1 MGRTAVRPY
10 SAARPL
16 PPIGSALEVRA
27 GSRAPSIPLAARHS
41 PLAIFVAMQS
51 ILDFHARVLDDYGA
65 FVRSFLHIADER
77 IRDFVERELRDG
89 RYLWPEPMVQISP
102 AYERAEDVDTLAQ
115 RGVLHPDTHAT
126 FRTPSGAPLVLYR
139 HQVEALERVLQ
150 RRSIVVTTG
159 TGSGKSLCYFLPILN
174 DIMREPV
181 RDRTVAL
188 LVYPMNALVNSQL
201 EALQRW
207 KRSFEERTGRTFPV
221 TFAKYTGET
230 TEQERNAMREQ
241 PPHII
246 LTNYMMVELML
257 VRPEDRRFLDAA
269 GGSLRYL
276 VFDELHTYRGRQ
288 GADVALL
295 IRRLKA
301 RAAAPDIVH
310 IGTSATMVAR
320 PGASAQER
328 RRVVADFARRFF
340 GHPYAPDDVIE
351 ETLHLPSR
359 GRTPTPKDLRAAVET
374 GSQEG
379 METVLGWIEQHVGV
393 VVGDDGRIE
402 RRPPLTIAE
411 AADELA
417 AQVGLP
423 AEQCRDAIETTLAWA
438 SSTRRVAL
446 KLHQFIAQSGAV
458 HATLEAADRR
468 TLTLDEQ
475 IRTEDNRLLV
485 PLKFCRVCGQEHY
498 CVTLA
503 DGSVLP
509 RHDGQQDLPPEGT
522 PGYAML
528 ADNPP
533 TESPEVPE
541 EWLDARGSVKKDY
554 RDAMPRLLWVRP
566 DGRLAESGSDPEA
579 TPVWF
584 QPEPFLLCMRCGEY
598 YSRRESEFRKLV
610 SLSSEAR
617 SSATTVLAVSVLRHA
632 ARTGTVR
639 DKLLTFT
646 DNRQDASLQAGHF
659 NDFVHVAVLRSALI
673 SALDGAGAAGL
684 THDTVAMATVR
695 ALQGSAQGLR
705 LSDIAQNA
713 QLDENSPAA
722 ERVWDVFREL
732 TEYRLIQDLRRGWR
746 IVQPNLE
753 DVGLLR
759 IEYDGLEQLCARD
772 EIWRGTVLAATTA
785 QERLAILF
793 PLLEYMRTQLAIA
806 VRVLEPDYQRQLRRR
821 AEQLLGEFWGLDPDS
836 DELHPAKYVVL
847 PGTSNRARPIGISL
861 SERSKV
867 WRFLRR
873 RLGLDSAHHRP
884 ALEGLL
890 DVLTQQG
897 YLRKLEPIGDHQR
910 YQLDVASI
918 RWVRG
923 DGTPPPLDPLA
934 GRRTS
939 KRGEAVRPVNEF
951 FRRFYCESAAELAA
965 FEAREH
971 TAQVVALGERERR
984 ERRFRWEDSDSTK
997 ERELGRRL
1005 PYLVCSPTMELGIDI
1020 ADLDVVHLRNVPP
1033 TPANYAQRSGR
1044 AGRNGQAG
1052 VVYTYCG
1059 ARNPHDRYFF
1069 RNRTQMVAGSVRAPM
1084 LDLANESLL
1093 RVHLHALWLARVNVP
1108 LGNSI
1113 ENVLDLERD
1122 GLPLR
1127 EEVRSAMELSERDRQ
1142 SLREEM
1148 HRVLS
1153 GDRDELESV
1162 PWFGDEW
1169 IDHILKEA
1177 PITFDRAFDRWRELY
1192 RAATEQLRR
1201 ARIEEDRAR
1210 NDPDGQLRAKRRQDE
1225 ARRQLNLL
1233 LQVNV
1238 AREEGDF
1245 YPYRYLASEGFLPGY
1260 NFPALP
1266 VRAWIPRGDGEFIAR
1281 PRAVALRELA
1291 PGNFLYHEGAKWE
1304 VVGFQPPPGG
1314 LAERKFTVW
1323 LCHHCGGF
1331 SPFDADLCVVCG
1343 ERLTLDSS
1351 ELVPLL
1357 EMPNVRTRRRERI
1370 TSNEEDRQRSG
1381 YHIETFFQFS
1391 SLPGSTEEATVE
1403 ADGQPILHLRYAPAA
1418 RLLRINHGWRTRS
1431 TKGFRINLDTGEITT
1446 SADEVDLPDD
1456 RQRSV
1461 EALRLAVQDTQ
1472 NILVVQ
1478 PADPELLSDRALE
1491 VSFRAAL
1498 LRGVQQVFQL
1508 DESELAAE
1516 CVGSQDHR
1524 AILLYENSEG
1534 GCGVLR
1540 RLVSQADAFALVAK
1554 EALAVAHF
1562 DEFGNDTAPSCA
1574 AACYDCLL
1582 SYSNQLDAL
1591 ALDRHR
1597 VRELLIQLTRSSTLR
1612 NSARGRSY
1620 QEQFAWLAS
1629 QIDSRSE
1636 LERRFLRELAKG
1648 RYRLPD
1654 DAQRSVAQ
1662 PRCVADFYYEPNV
1675 LIFCDGTPHD
1685 EPRQLQRDT
1694 ALRDQLIAFGY
1705 RVITIRWD
1713 QPIGDQIQR
1722 YPDVFGHNA
1731 Q

>member
-1 MGRTAVRPY
+1 MP
-10 SAARPL
+10 
-16 PPIGSALEVRA
+16 
-27 GSRAPSIPLAARHS
+27 
-41 PLAIFVAMQS
+41 S
-51 ILDFHARVLDDYGA
+51 ILDFHDSVLGEYGD

-77 IRDFVERELRDG
+77 VRDFVVRELRQG
-89 RYLWPEPMVQISP
+89 RHLWPEPMVQISP
-102 AYERAEDVDTLAQ
+102 AYARAADVDMLGQ
-115 RGVLHPDTHAT
+115 RGVLHPDTCAT
-126 FRTPSGAPLVLYR
+126 FRTPGGGPLVLYQ
-139 HQVEALERVLQ
+139 HQVEAFERVSQ

-159 TGSGKSLCYFLPILN
+159 TGSGKSLCYFLPILDEIFRN
-174 DIMREPV
+174 PV
-181 RDRTVAL
+181 RDKTVAL
-188 LVYPMNALVNSQL
+188 VVYPMNALVNSQV

-207 KRSFEERTGRTFPV
+207 KRIFEEQTGRSFPV

-230 TEQERNAMREQ
+230 TEHQRNAMREQ

-269 GGSLRYL
+269 GGGLRYV

-288 GADVALL
+288 GADVAML

-301 RAAAPDIVH
+301 RAASPDVVH
-310 IGTSATMVAR
+310 IGTSATMVAQ
-320 PGASAQER
+320 PGASAEER
-328 RRVVADFARRFF
+328 RRVVAQFARRFF
-340 GHPYAPDDVIE
+340 GHPFTPEDIIE
-351 ETLHLPSR
+351 ETLQQPLM
-359 GRTPTPKDLRAAVET
+359 GRTPSSEELRAAIEAGSPEGQET
-374 GSQEG
+374 L
-379 METVLGWIEQHVGV
+379 LGWVEQHFGVGV
-393 VVGDDGRIE
+393 GSDGRIE
-402 RRPPLTIAE
+402 RRPPTTIGEAAAELARMTGVSTERCAE
-411 AADELA
+411 AL
-417 AQVGLP
+417 GK
-423 AEQCRDAIETTLAWA
+423 TLAWA

-468 TLTLDEQ
+468 TLTLEEQ
-475 IRTEDNRLLV
+475 IRTADNRLLA
-485 PLKFCRVCGQEHY
+485 PLKFCRVCGQEY
-498 CVTLA
+498 YRVVLA
-503 DGSVLP
+503 ERSVLP
-509 RHDGQQDLPPEGT
+509 RHDGQQELPPEGL

-528 ADNPP
+528 AGDPP
-533 TESPEVPE
+533 SEDLELPE
-541 EWLDARGSVKKDY
+541 EWLDGRGAVKKDY
-554 RDAMPRLLWVRP
+554 RDAVPRLLWVRP
-566 DGRLAESGSDPEA
+566 DGSIVDSGSDPHA
-579 TPVWF
+579 TPIWF
-584 QPEPFLLCMRCGEY
+584 QPEPFLLCIRCGEY

-632 ARTGTVR
+632 ARTGAVR
-639 DKLLTFT
+639 QKLLTFT

-673 SALDGAGAAGL
+673 SALEGAGPSGL
-684 THDTVAMATVR
+684 THATVAMETVR
-695 ALQGSAQGLR
+695 ALRGSAQGLR

-713 QLDENSPAA
+713 LLDENSPAA
-722 ERVWDVFREL
+722 ERVWEVFTEL

-759 IEYDGLEQLCARD
+759 IEYAGLEQICARD
-772 EIWRGTVLAATTA
+772 EIWRGTVLATTA
-785 QERLAILF
+785 VEERQAILW
-793 PLLEYMRTQLAIA
+793 PLLEYLRTQLAIA
-806 VRVLEPDYQRQLRRR
+806 VRVLEPEYQRQLRRR

-836 DELHPAKYVVL
+836 DELQPAKYAVL
-847 PGTSNRARPIGISL
+847 PATSERQRPSGISL

-873 RLGLDSAHHRP
+873 RLGVDSAQHRP
-884 ALEGLL
+884 VLQGLL
-890 DVLTQQG
+890 DVLTEQG
-897 YLRKLEPIGDHQR
+897 YLRKLDPIGDHQR
-910 YQLDVASI
+910 YQLDVACI

-923 DGTPPPLDPLA
+923 DGTPPPLDPL
-934 GRRTS
+934 GSRRTS
-939 KRGEAVRPVNEF
+939 TRTEAMRPINEF

-971 TAQVVALGERERR
+971 TAQVVASGERQRR
-984 ERRFRWEDSDSTK
+984 ERRFRWEEGDSTK

-1052 VVYTYCG
+1052 VIYTYCG

-1069 RNRTQMVAGSVRAPM
+1069 RNRTQMVAGSVRAPV

-1093 RVHLHALWLARVNVP
+1093 RVHLHALWLARINVP

-1113 ENVLDLERD
+1113 ENVLDLERAD
-1122 GLPLR
+1122 LPLR
-1127 EEVRSAMELSERDRQ
+1127 EEVRSAMELTERDRQ

-1148 HRVLS
+1148 LRVLRS
-1153 GDRDELESV
+1153 DRDELETL

-1169 IDHILKEA
+1169 IDRILREA
-1177 PITFDRAFDRWRELY
+1177 PSAFTRAFDRWREMY
-1192 RAATEQLRR
+1192 RAANEQLNR

-1210 NDPDGQLRAKRRQDE
+1210 NDREGQQRAKRRQDE

-1281 PRAVALRELA
+1281 PRAVALREMA

-1304 VVGFQPPPGG
+1304 VVGFQLPPGG
-1314 LAERKFTVW
+1314 LAERKFTVR

-1343 ERLTLDSS
+1343 QPLTIEQS
-1351 ELVPLL
+1351 EVVPLL
-1357 EMPNVRTRRRERI
+1357 DMPNVRTRRRERI

-1381 YHIETFFQFS
+1381 YSIETYFQFGA
-1391 SLPGSTEEATVE
+1391 LPGSTEEATVE
-1403 ADGQPILHLRYAPAA
+1403 HEGTVLLHLTYAPAA
-1418 RLLRINHGWRTRS
+1418 RLLRINHGWRATS
-1431 TKGFRINLDTGEITT
+1431 SKGFRIDLETGEITT
-1446 SADEVDLPDD
+1446 NDTDAGTPAQA
-1456 RQRSV
+1456 RPTV
-1461 EALRLAVQDTQ
+1461 ETLRLAVQDTQ
-1472 NILVVQ
+1472 NILLVR
-1478 PADPELLSDRALE
+1478 PADPDLFSDRAME

-1498 LRGVQQVFQL
+1498 LRGVQQAFQV

-1516 CVGSQDHR
+1516 CIGRKERR

-1540 RLVSQADAFALVAK
+1540 RLVDQADALALVAK
-1554 EALAVAHF
+1554 EALAAAHF
-1562 DEFGNDTAPSCA
+1562 DESGNDCLPSCTT
-1574 AACYDCLL
+1574 ACYDCLL

-1591 ALDRHR
+1591 VLDRHR
-1597 VRELLIQLTRSSTLR
+1597 VRELLVQLTRSSTVR

-1629 QIDSRSE
+1629 QLDRRSE
-1636 LERRFLRELAKG
+1636 LERRFLRELANG

-1654 DAQRSVAQ
+1654 DAQRSIAQ
-1662 PRCVADFYYEPNV
+1662 PRCVADFFYEPNV
-1675 LIFCDGTPHD
+1675 LVFCDGTPHD
-1685 EPRQLQRDT
+1685 EPRQHQRDNL
-1694 ALRDQLIAFGY
+1694 LRDQLIASGY

-1713 QPIGDQIQR
+1713 QPISDQIQR
-1722 YPDVFGHNA
+1722 YPDVFGHRA